1 MGRERND
8 ARTRYSN
15 KDHLSAAELVQKIIE
30 RRVDELTRL
39 IWKAHPANAYL
50 RSVRPGRWK
59 LEDAAPSSYED
70 IMRPVRRKL
79 RLLWLV
85 EALCEY
91 VIPAL
96 VSNYPSVTRKDFVAL
111 LSTTWPASRG
121 TRARRMFDPE
131 LVRAAHA
138 ALMHENPHWS
148 SRAATDILADRL
160 MVTSR
165 TIQAH
170 LRIARK
176 NR

>member
-1 MGRERND
+1 M
-8 ARTRYSN
+8 
-15 KDHLSAAELVQKIIE
+15 AAGELVQKIIE

-39 IWKAHPANAYL
+39 IWKAHPGNAYL
-50 RSVRPGRWK
+50 RSARLRPGK
-59 LEDAAPSSYED
+59 PEDAASSSYED
-70 IMRPVRRKL
+70 TMRPVRRKL

-85 EALCEY
+85 EVLCEY

-111 LSTTWPASRG
+111 LRATWPASRG
-121 TRARRMFDPE
+121 PRAKRMFDPE

-138 ALMHENPHWS
+138 ALMHEHPHWS
-148 SRAATDILADRL
+148 SRAATDTLADRL
-160 MVTSR
+160 MVTPR